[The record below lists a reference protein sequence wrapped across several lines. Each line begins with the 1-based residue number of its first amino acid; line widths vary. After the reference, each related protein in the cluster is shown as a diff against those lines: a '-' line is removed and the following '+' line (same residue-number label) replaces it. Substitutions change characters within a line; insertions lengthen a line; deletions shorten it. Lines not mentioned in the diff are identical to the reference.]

1 MAQSKQIN
9 KEKFGIIVKKVLD
22 IVLKTKYNNNI
33 IKKEREKI

>member
-1 MAQSKQIN
+1 MK
-9 KEKFGIIVKKVLD
+9 KFKKRLD